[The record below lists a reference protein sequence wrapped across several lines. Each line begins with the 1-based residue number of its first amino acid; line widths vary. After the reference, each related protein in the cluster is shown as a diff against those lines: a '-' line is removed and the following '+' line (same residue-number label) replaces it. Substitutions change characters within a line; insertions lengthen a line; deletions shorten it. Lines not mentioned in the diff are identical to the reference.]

1 MIPTGWD
8 VSTLGLGDD
17 AAAAGEVD
25 VPADALATEVG
36 AAEAPG
42 ELTAGVDEQAPITT
56 VVTTPTVIGAE
67 KGIGGPGWGT
77 PEAGFGIW

>member
-1 MIPTGWD
+1 MAMIPTGWD

-42 ELTAGVDEQAPITT
+42 ELTAGVDEQAPIST
-56 VVTTPTVIGAE
+56 VVNARAASARTHVDIA
-67 KGIGGPGWGT
+67 
-77 PEAGFGIW
+77 AL